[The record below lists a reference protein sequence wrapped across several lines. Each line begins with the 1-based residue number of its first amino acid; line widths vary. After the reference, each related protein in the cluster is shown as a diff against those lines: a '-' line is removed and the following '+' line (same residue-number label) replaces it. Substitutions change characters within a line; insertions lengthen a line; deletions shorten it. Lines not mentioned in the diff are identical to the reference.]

1 MPTVNVH
8 QLAKMFDR
16 RPRRIQELVKEG
28 MPHLSRGKY
37 DQGKCFEWYV
47 RYLHNKIEKK
57 GDEFSGLN
65 EQRVRGMRASAEV
78 KEIELARKKGEL
90 VKLSDVQRV
99 WSDLILMTKAR
110 LLSIPPR
117 LAIDILGE
125 SSRVMMQAKIE
136 RAIKDAL
143 TQLADDGQSYPDTRR

>member
-1 MPTVNVH
+1 MSTVSIH
-8 QLAKMFDR
+8 QLAKLFDR
-16 RPRRIQELVKEG
+16 KPRRIQQLVKEG
-28 MPHLSRGKY
+28 LPQLARGKY

-65 EQRVRGMRASAEV
+65 EQRLRGLRASAETR
-78 KEIELARKKGEL
+78 ELELAQKKGEL
-90 VKLSDVQRV
+90 VKLCDVQRV
-99 WSDLILMTKAR
+99 WGDLILMTKAR

-117 LAIDILGE
+117 LAIDVLGE

-143 TQLADDGQSYPDTRR
+143 TQLADEGATYPETRR

>member
-1 MPTVNVH
+1 MATVNVE
-8 QLAKMFDR
+8 QLAKAFDR
-16 RPRRIQELVKEG
+16 KPRRIQQLVKEG
-28 MPHLSRGKY
+28 MPKKSAGKY
-37 DQGKCFEWYV
+37 DESVCLKWYV
-47 RYLHNKIEKK
+47 RHLHKKIEKK

-65 EQRVRGMRASAEV
+65 EQRVRGLRASAETR
-78 KEIELARKKGEL
+78 ELELAQKKGEL

-117 LAIDILGE
+117 LAIDVLGE
-125 SSRVMMQAKIE
+125 SSRVMLQAKIE

-143 TQLADDGQSYPDTRR
+143 TQLADEGQNYPER

>member
-1 MPTVNVH
+1 MHTVNVH
-8 QLAKMFDR
+8 QLAKLFDR
-16 RPRRIQELVKEG
+16 KPRRIQQLVKEG
-28 MPHLSRGKY
+28 LPQLSRGKY

-65 EQRVRGMRASAEV
+65 EQRVRGLRASAETR
-78 KEIELARKKGEL
+78 ELELAQKKGEL
-90 VKLSDVQRV
+90 VKLCDVQRV
-99 WSDLILMTKAR
+99 WADLILMTKAR

-117 LAIDILGE
+117 LAIDVLGE
-125 SSRVMMQAKIE
+125 SSRVMLQAKIE

-143 TQLADDGQSYPDTRR
+143 TQLADEGQNYPER